1 MNENSALTVSIG
13 VLAVIDTYLTATALP
28 IPVWVTFIAW
38 ASFFA
43 VGGTPFGIVKST
55 ACNFA
60 GIAIASCTLLAI
72 AFAPSQPIV
81 TAILV
86 GVGTAGM
93 IVASLVKL
101 ISFPPAIVF
110 GFASTVGTVAATG
123 HPITMARIGNPA
135 LIAATAMLVGNGFGL
150 ASEFVANMLTAKA
163 ATPNLVVGNRAI

>member
-72 AFAPSQPIV
+72 AFAPSQPIM

-101 ISFPPAIVF
+101 ISF
-110 GFASTVGTVAATG
+110 
-123 HPITMARIGNPA
+123 PITMARIGNPA